1 MFRNFPGCYLTHS
14 LCMSFDI
21 FTRTRKS
28 DFFGYLLVIYRKRPL
43 IGPGPINLR
52 KGFWKSLQLKGLIS
66 EGPYDRNRKS
76 ASKQAIAV
84 LIKIRF
90 AFTGFDL
97 ASKRHNKS
105 NKSNQLS
112 ISIHLEGAY
121 NQMNFFCLQVNGHIT
136 GCRGGGEG
144 CISGS

>member
-1 MFRNFPGCYLTHS
+1 M
-14 LCMSFDI
+14 
-21 FTRTRKS
+21 
-28 DFFGYLLVIYRKRPL
+28 
-43 IGPGPINLR
+43 
-52 KGFWKSLQLKGLIS
+52 KGVIS
-66 EGPYDRNRKS
+66 ERPYDRNRKS

-84 LIKIRF
+84 LIKILF
-90 AFTGFDL
+90 ASTGFDL

-121 NQMNFFCLQVNGHIT
+121 NKMNFFCFQANGHIT
-136 GCRGGGEG
+136 GCGVGGGG

>member
-1 MFRNFPGCYLTHS
+1 M
-14 LCMSFDI
+14 
-21 FTRTRKS
+21 
-28 DFFGYLLVIYRKRPL
+28 
-43 IGPGPINLR
+43 
-52 KGFWKSLQLKGLIS
+52 KGLIS

-76 ASKQAIAV
+76 ASKQTIAV

-97 ASKRHNKS
+97 ASKRHES

-121 NQMNFFCLQVNGHIT
+121 NKMNFFCFQANGHIT
-136 GCRGGGEG
+136 GCGGGG
-144 CISGS
+144 GGV

>member
-1 MFRNFPGCYLTHS
+1 
-14 LCMSFDI
+14 MSFDI

-90 AFTGFDL
+90 AFTDFDL
-97 ASKRHNKS
+97 ASKPHNKS

-112 ISIHLEGAY
+112 ISIHLKGAY
-121 NQMNFFCLQVNGHIT
+121 NQMILFT
-136 GCRGGGEG
+136 GKWSYNWMRGWG
-144 CISGS
+144 CV

>member
-1 MFRNFPGCYLTHS
+1 MTGIEKALP
-14 LCMSFDI
+14 
-21 FTRTRKS
+21 
-28 DFFGYLLVIYRKRPL
+28 
-43 IGPGPINLR
+43 
-52 KGFWKSLQLKGLIS
+52 
-66 EGPYDRNRKS
+66 
-76 ASKQAIAV
+76 KQAIAV

-97 ASKRHNKS
+97 ASKRH

-136 GCRGGGEG
+136 GCRGGGG
-144 CISGS
+144 GRGV

>member
-1 MFRNFPGCYLTHS
+1 MTGIEKALP
-14 LCMSFDI
+14 
-21 FTRTRKS
+21 
-28 DFFGYLLVIYRKRPL
+28 
-43 IGPGPINLR
+43 
-52 KGFWKSLQLKGLIS
+52 
-66 EGPYDRNRKS
+66 
-76 ASKQAIAV
+76 KQAIAV

-121 NQMNFFCLQVNGHIT
+121 NQMILFT
-136 GCRGGGEG
+136 GKWSYNWMRGWG
-144 CISGS
+144 CV